1 MRQVF
6 AIGNNYIRQSWYIA
20 VFYLLYAALLTW
32 LGRNGPIEG
41 LAITMAT
48 EGLFLLGISV
58 VIAVAGVPNDQ
69 RSRRILTVLSK
80 GISRAQYLAGMLY
93 GSFAL
98 IAVATVLSALSWW
111 GMAVRNDMQ
120 IPPAALLRAV
130 VVLLALSLLLICA
143 GLLGVSFLNSKFAI
157 IVPVL
162 VWVLPMMVAWFGGPQ
177 IPLPHQG
184 LLEQLVRPFAPLS
197 SWAAVGGTL
206 GEAALLFMAAVALF
220 GRKDITVAAE

>member
-32 LGRNGPIEG
+32 LGRSGPVEG
-41 LAITMAT
+41 LALTMAT
-48 EGLFLLGISV
+48 EGVFLLGISA

-69 RSRRILTVLSK
+69 RSRRVLTVLSK
-80 GISRAQYLAGMLY
+80 GVSRAQYLAAMLY
-93 GSFAL
+93 GTFAL
-98 IAVATVLSALSWW
+98 IAVMTWLSALSWW

-120 IPPAALLRAV
+120 VPAAVLLHAV
-130 VVLLALSLLLICA
+130 VVLLVLSLLLICA

-162 VWVLPMMVAWFGGPQ
+162 VWVLPMMPAWFGGPQ

-184 LLEQLVRPFAPLS
+184 LLEQVVRPFAPLV
-197 SWAAVGGTL
+197 SWAAVGGTV
-206 GEAALLFMAAVALF
+206 GEAALLFAAAVALF
-220 GRKDITVAAE
+220 ARKDITVAAE